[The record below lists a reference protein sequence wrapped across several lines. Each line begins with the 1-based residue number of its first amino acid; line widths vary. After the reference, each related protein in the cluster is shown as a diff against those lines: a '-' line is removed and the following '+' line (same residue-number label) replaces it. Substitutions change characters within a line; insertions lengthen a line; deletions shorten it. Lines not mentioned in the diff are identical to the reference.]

1 MKKPEIYN
9 ERKKMSKNNVGK
21 TGCHPAEE
29 CKYIHIY

>member
-9 ERKKMSKNNVGK
+9 ERKKMSKNNVVI